1 MKRMILMT
9 LFAALLLSCSDNSGI
24 DTTTIA
30 LKANKTS
37 IQADGK
43 DAIAFTVIDQD
54 GKDVTAQSSITVDG
68 ASIGGS
74 RFTTQKEGRY
84 IAIATYKNVDSN
96 TLAIEATGLEED
108 DTKTAELE
116 LTADKVT
123 ILANSKDLVTF
134 TVKDASGNDITEKAK
149 VRVNNVGLSSNTY
162 FTSKPGEY
170 VAIAEMDG
178 KTSNEVIIQAM
189 EPADI
194 NLFADKIKIF
204 NSGKDE
210 VTFTV
215 EKQDGTDITTEST
228 FTINDEPIEGN
239 KFSTTQA
246 GKYTVRASW
255 NANESNRLSIEV
267 VEVALEIKA
276 DKSTITADGLDMAT
290 FRLINTK
297 DKNAD
302 LTNQATFFVDGTA
315 IESNFFLTE
324 KVGEYSITAEY
335 LEYKAGPVKVKAVD
349 VSEAKITH
357 KVYIEDFTADWCG
370 NCPRILRT
378 MDEAIETGVAVGLAV
393 HMSDKMEAP
402 DAKNIGSLYGGIVGL
417 PSLAYNR
424 IVSTLEHGTSMSKIL
439 SFLDDDPQVG
449 AAMSA
454 REEDGKI
461 IADITFVAKSNLD
474 LKAVV
479 ILGENGIKGSQA
491 GWNELTEHNHVYR
504 ATHNGQIT
512 GAAIEVS
519 PGTPKEATYSF
530 PIKSGYVANN
540 CFVIV
545 LITDA
550 SNNQVLNAQWV
561 EVGQK
566 TGY

>member
-1 MKRMILMT
+1 MKKMMFMT
-9 LFAALLLSCSDNSGI
+9 LLLAILIGCSDNTGVDETAI
-24 DTTTIA
+24 T

-37 IQADGK
+37 IQADGN
-43 DAIAFTVIDQD
+43 DAVTFTVTDQN
-54 GKDVTAQSSITVDG
+54 GEDVTNQSSITVNG
-68 ASIGGS
+68 SSISGNM
-74 RFTTQKEGRY
+74 FTSQKEGSY
-84 IAIATYKNVDSN
+84 IAIAMYKKVESKSI
-96 TLAIEATGLEED
+96 TIKVTSSEEE
-108 DTKTAELE
+108 TKTAELE
-116 LTADKVT
+116 LIPDRVA
-123 ILANSKDLVTF
+123 ILANNKDKVTF
-134 TVKDASGNDITEKAK
+134 TVKDANGNDITDKAK
-149 VRVNNVGLSSNTY
+149 IRIDNIGIASNTY
-162 FTSKPGEY
+162 FTSKPGEHL
-170 VAIAEMDG
+170 AIAEWDG
-178 KTSNEVIIQAM
+178 KISNEVVIQAM

-215 EKQDGTDITTEST
+215 EKQDGTDITAEST

-239 KFSTTQA
+239 KFSSTQA

-276 DKSTITADGLDMAT
+276 DKSTITADGLDMST

-297 DKNAD
+297 DNNAD
-302 LTNQATFFVDGTA
+302 LTSQATFFVDGTA

-357 KVYIEDFTADWCG
+357 KVYLEDFTADWCG

-402 DAKNIGSLYGGIVGL
+402 DAKNIGSLFGVTGY
-417 PSLAYNR
+417 PSLVINR
-424 IVSTLEHGTSMSKIL
+424 IKSTLAHSTTLSKVL
-439 SFLDDDPQVG
+439 SYVDEDPQVG

-454 REEDGKI
+454 REEGGLI
-461 IADITFVAKSNLD
+461 IADVTFIAKSNLD

-479 ILGENGIKGSQA
+479 ILGENGIKGTQS
-491 GWNELTEHNHVYR
+491 GWPELKEHSHVYR
-504 ATHNGQIT
+504 ASHNGQIT
-512 GAAIEVS
+512 GAAIEVT
-519 PGTPKEATYSF
+519 PGNPKEATYSF
-530 PIKSGYVANN
+530 PIKSSYVANN

>member
-1 MKRMILMT
+1 MKKMILMT
-9 LFAALLLSCSDNSGI
+9 LFAALLLGCSDNSGI

-37 IQADGK
+37 IHADGK
-43 DAIAFTVIDQD
+43 DAITFTVMDQD

-96 TLAIEATGLEED
+96 ILAIEATALDED
-108 DTKTAELE
+108 DAKTAELE
-116 LTADKVT
+116 LVADKVT

-134 TVKDASGNDITEKAK
+134 TVKDANGNDITKKAK

-170 VAIAEMDG
+170 IAIAELDD
-178 KTSNEVIIQAM
+178 KISNEVVIQAM

-215 EKQDGTDITTEST
+215 EKQDGTDITAEST
-228 FTINDEPIEGN
+228 FTVNDEPIEGN
-239 KFSTTQA
+239 KFSSTEA

-255 NANESNRLSIEV
+255 NANESNRLNIEV
-267 VEVALEIKA
+267 VEVALELRT

-297 DKNAD
+297 DNNAD
-302 LTNQATFFVDGTA
+302 LTNLATFFVDGKA
-315 IESNFFLTE
+315 IEGNSLITN
-324 KVGEYSITAEY
+324 KVGTYTITAKYIEY
-335 LEYKAGPVKVKAVD
+335 EAEPIKVTAVD
-349 VSEAKITH
+349 ASEAKITS
-357 KVYIEDFTADWCG
+357 KVFMEDFTGDWCPY
-370 NCPRILRT
+370 CPRILRV
-378 MDEAIETGVAVGLAV
+378 MDQAIETGKAVGIAIHINDGMKTSEGNKLV
-393 HMSDKMEAP
+393 NH
-402 DAKNIGSLYGGIVGL
+402 YGIEGY
-417 PSLAYNR
+417 PSLILNR
-424 IVSTLEHGTSMSKIL
+424 DKSTLTGSTTLSNIL
-439 SFLDDDPQVG
+439 SYVNEDPQVG

-454 REEDGKI
+454 REEGGQI

-474 LKAVV
+474 LKAVI
-479 ILGENGIKGSQA
+479 ILGENGIKGTQA
-491 GWNELTEHNHVYR
+491 GWPELKEHNHVYR
-504 ATHNGQIT
+504 ASHNGQLF
-512 GAAIEVS
+512 GAPIEVT
-519 PGTPKEATYSF
+519 PGIPKEATYSF
-530 PIKSGYVANN
+530 PIKSSYVASN
-540 CFVIV
+540 CFVMV

-550 SNNQVLNAQWV
+550 YNDQVLNAQWV

>member
-43 DAIAFTVIDQD
+43 DAITFTVIDQD

-108 DTKTAELE
+108 DKKVAELE

-149 VRVNNVGLSSNTY
+149 FRVNNVGLSSNTY
-162 FTSKPGEY
+162 FTAKPGEH
-170 VAIAEMDG
+170 VAIAEWDG
-178 KTSNEVIIQAM
+178 KISNEVVIQAM

-204 NSGKDE
+204 NSGNDE

-215 EKQDGTDITTEST
+215 EKQDGTDITAEST

-239 KFSTTQA
+239 KFSSTQA

-255 NANESNRLSIEV
+255 NANESNRLNIEV

-276 DKSTITADGLDMAT
+276 DKNTITADGLDMAT
-290 FRLINTK
+290 FSLINTK
-297 DKNAD
+297 DNNAD
-302 LTNQATFFVDGTA
+302 LTSQATFFVDGKA
-315 IESNFFLTE
+315 IEGNSLITN
-324 KVGEYSITAEY
+324 KVGKYSITAKL
-335 LEYKAGPVKVKAVD
+335 LEYEAGPIEITAVD
-349 VSEAKITH
+349 ASQAKITS
-357 KVYIEDFTADWCG
+357 KVFMEDFTGDWCP
-370 NCPRILRT
+370 NCPRVLRV
-378 MDEAIETGVAVGLAV
+378 MDDAVKTGKAVALAV
-393 HMSDKMEAP
+393 HMNDNMQAP
-402 DAKNIGSLYGGIVGL
+402 DGRKIVDLFGVTGY
-417 PSLAYNR
+417 PSLVINR
-424 IVSTLEHGTSMSKIL
+424 IKSTLAHSTTLSKVL
-439 SFLDDDPQVG
+439 SYVDEDPQVG

-454 REEDGKI
+454 REEGGLI
-461 IADITFVAKSNLD
+461 IADVTFIAKSNLD

-479 ILGENGIKGSQA
+479 ILGENGIKGTQS
-491 GWNELTEHNHVYR
+491 GWPELKEHSHVYR
-504 ATHNGQIT
+504 ASHNGQIT
-512 GAAIEVS
+512 GAAIEVT
-519 PGTPKEATYSF
+519 PGNPKEATYSF
-530 PIKSGYVANN
+530 PIKSSYVANN